1 MPVFRSLP
9 SVLHPTGAARR
20 RWLAVHL
27 LALACAPWPAQ
38 AGVQEPPATGRP
50 LVFGLITPHAAEQTR
65 DDWRPFVERMGQ
77 ALRQPLELR
86 TFAEP
91 KELVQAFRRGEV
103 DLAWMG
109 NAPALEVVESGS
121 GAVYAQMVTK
131 GGGVGYHSVLVVP
144 RSSPLRS
151 LSDVLQRG
159 KQLRF
164 GDGDLKST
172 SGHLVPTYFAF
183 QKNGIDEVR
192 DLFKSVSNASHQKNL
207 TMAARGEVDVATAND
222 EEVQLFQRDYPA
234 LAKDLR
240 VIWESPLIPQSPL
253 LWKTS
258 LPADLRRRILQFT
271 VSFGGNDAEQL
282 RILDKINH
290 LTGFR
295 QSSNRQL
302 VSVADIEMFKARQA
316 INNDASLAPPERA
329 RRIDEVIRRG
339 SRLDLLLKLTASG
352 R

>member
-1 MPVFRSLP
+1 MQLLLLACVPG
-9 SVLHPTGAARR
+9 SVGAA
-20 RWLAVHL
+20 AQD
-27 LALACAPWPAQ
+27 APA
-38 AGVQEPPATGRP
+38 AGRP

-65 DDWRPFVERMGQ
+65 DDWRPFVDRMGQ
-77 ALRQPLELR
+77 ALRQPVDLR
-86 TFAEP
+86 TFTEP

-109 NAPALEVVESGS
+109 NAPALDVVESGA
-121 GAVYAQMVTK
+121 GAVYAQMITK
-131 GGGVGYHSVLVVP
+131 GGGTGYHSVLVVP
-144 RSSPLRS
+144 RTSPLRA

-183 QKNGIDEVR
+183 QKNGIDDARAV
-192 DLFKSVSNASHQKNL
+192 FKTVSNASHQKNL
-207 TMAARGEVDVATAND
+207 MMAAKGEVDVATAND
-222 EEVQLFQRDYPA
+222 EEVQLFERDYPA

-258 LPADLRRRILQFT
+258 LPADLRRRILQYT

-295 QSSNRQL
+295 QSNNRQL

-316 INNDASLAPPERA
+316 INNDTSLPAAERA
-329 RRIDEVIRRG
+329 QRIDEVIKRG
-339 SRLDLLLKLTASG
+339 SRLDLLLKLTAASG
-352 R
+352 K